1 MGKLKGIEID
11 SMNVH
16 EMQEYLN
23 GHRASH
29 DIGYIEFLEQ
39 QLEKAEQVIDRIKE
53 LADDEVV
60 VSIQDSMAGPY
71 IEMYYERKG

>member
-1 MGKLKGIEID
+1 MGKMKQQLIE
-11 SMNVH
+11 
-16 EMQEYLN
+16 EMSIGEVKELLN
-23 GHRASH
+23 NFNPDHSN
-29 DIGYIEFLEQ
+29 GYIQFLEQ

-53 LADDEVV
+53 LADDEVI